1 MIEAKLT
8 YQEGDQFAPIPANEQ
23 SLPSIV
29 AEHFVDI
36 DLGDENPAY
45 NILEGLNFDQHD
57 NLYVCVPPQG
67 DIYRVDMK
75 TKKVSHF
82 THLPHNMLPSALK
95 VHRDG
100 RLFITSA
107 GSNHGCSVAVLDP
120 DDGHVI
126 KELANLPGRMFDDLA
141 FDHRGG
147 FYLSDL
153 GGTLDN
159 PSAGIY
165 YVSPDEKTITPVVK
179 NGMIASNGISLDPEE
194 NNLWTTEYGTGRLH
208 HLGLSGDKKSIVP
221 SLSNIPYYFTGMEGP
236 DSLTVDRDGNVYV
249 SMCGQGR
256 FLIFNKNGFPIGQI
270 LLPGRERGDMLKSTH
285 IIIRP
290 NTNEAYMCSSNLTT
304 GKAAIFKAKVYAK
317 SNNFN
322 D

>member
-126 KELANLPGRMFDDLA
+126 KELANLLEEC
-141 FDHRGG
+141 
-147 FYLSDL
+147 L
-153 GGTLDN
+153 
-159 PSAGIY
+159 
-165 YVSPDEKTITPVVK
+165 
-179 NGMIASNGISLDPEE
+179 MI
-194 NNLWTTEYGTGRLH
+194 
-208 HLGLSGDKKSIVP
+208 
-221 SLSNIPYYFTGMEGP
+221 
-236 DSLTVDRDGNVYV
+236 
-249 SMCGQGR
+249 
-256 FLIFNKNGFPIGQI
+256 
-270 LLPGRERGDMLKSTH
+270 
-285 IIIRP
+285 
-290 NTNEAYMCSSNLTT
+290 
-304 GKAAIFKAKVYAK
+304 
-317 SNNFN
+317 
-322 D
+322 